1 MRRQNPTG
9 ISFLILALCLSA
21 FCLFTGL
28 PPASGGEKPAA
39 RKILAKTSKNQME
52 KKELVVQ
59 VAADADKDDINELI
73 GKVNGKI
80 VKRIDMRSIAFY
92 VVEVDAKECEQ
103 VMKDLSK
110 DKLVKTVSLNR
121 RLTVKEQ

>member
-1 MRRQNPTG
+1 
-9 ISFLILALCLSA
+9 
-21 FCLFTGL
+21 
-28 PPASGGEKPAA
+28 
-39 RKILAKTSKNQME
+39 ME

-73 GKVNGKI
+73 GKVKGRI

-92 VVEVDAKECEQ
+92 VVEVDAKECQQ
-103 VMKDLSK
+103 VMNELSK

>member
-1 MRRQNPTG
+1 MRPQFASG
-9 ISFLILALCLSA
+9 ISASRAIICLSSLG
-21 FCLFTGL
+21 LFIL
-28 PPASGGEKPAA
+28 PPASGDEKPAL
-39 RKILAKTSKNQME
+39 RNVPAKSSKNPME

-73 GKVNGKI
+73 GKVKGRI

-92 VVEVDAKECEQ
+92 VVEVDAKECQQ
-103 VMKDLSK
+103 VMNELSK